1 MKLKSKK
8 SYYDIFVEMVD
19 YSCQA
24 ASMLHE
30 ALCNFQKDS
39 LPEKMQEI
47 HKIEHS
53 ADILQHETMN
63 ALAKEFITPIE
74 REDVISLSSA
84 IDNVTDSI
92 EDVLMRVYMF
102 NIQEIRQEAQGFS
115 SVIMQCCAGLKAMME
130 EFHNFRKSTTIQSL
144 IVNINRL
151 EEEGDTLYTE
161 ALRNLFVN
169 EKEPVQIFAWAQMF
183 EQLEKC
189 CDKCEDVADVVSGVI
204 MKNGKR

>member
-1 MKLKSKK
+1 MNFKSKK
-8 SYYDIFVEMVD
+8 TYYDIFVEMVD

-24 ASMLHE
+24 AAMLHE
-30 ALCNFQKDS
+30 SLGNFQKDS
-39 LPEKMQEI
+39 LPEKMLEI

-63 ALAKEFITPIE
+63 MLAKEFITPIE
-74 REDVISLSSA
+74 REDIISLSSA

-102 NIQEIRQEAQGFS
+102 NIQEIRQEAQGLS
-115 SVIMQCCAGLKAMME
+115 SVIVQCCAGLKAMME
-130 EFHNFRKSTTIQSL
+130 EFHNFRKSGDIHNL

-169 EKEPVQIFAWAQMF
+169 EKDPVQIFAWTQMF
-183 EQLEKC
+183 ERLEKC
-189 CDKCEDVADVVSGVI
+189 CDKCEDVADAVNSVI
-204 MKNGKR
+204 MKNE

>member
-1 MKLKSKK
+1 MNLKSKK

-30 ALCNFQKDS
+30 SLCNFQLGS

-53 ADILQHETMN
+53 ADILRHETMN
-63 ALAKEFITPIE
+63 MLAKKFLTPIE
-74 REDVISLSSA
+74 REDIISLSSA
-84 IDNVTDSI
+84 IDDVTDSI

-115 SVIMQCCAGLKAMME
+115 SVIVQCCAELKTMMK
-130 EFHNFRKSTTIQSL
+130 EFHNFRKSTAIKSL

-161 ALRNLFVN
+161 AMRNLFVN
-169 EKEPVQIFAWAQMF
+169 EKDPIQIFAWSQMF

-189 CDKCEDVADVVSGVI
+189 CDKCEDVADAVSSVI
-204 MKNGKR
+204 MKNE